1 MARTRGCYGCHG
13 KELAGELMWGFAVA
27 PNLPALAQSE
37 SAAMLEAALRHGIG
51 RDGRALYSMP
61 SYNFMHLRDQ
71 DVADLIAFLRS
82 MPIVQKTL
90 PEARLPWAIRW
101 DIALGKDAAIPAF
114 LGRVPPLKHAAR
126 FDNAVDDAIARGE
139 YTAMTTCN
147 ECHGFG
153 LRADSPWDDESAPDL
168 IIIMAYGEQEF
179 RTLMKTGS
187 ALGGRELVMMSDV
200 ARSRFANFT
209 DEEVS
214 DLYLFLRNMAAQ
226 AVVEHVDD

>member
-37 SAAMLEAALRHGIG
+37 SAAILEAALRHGIG
-51 RDGRALYSMP
+51 LDGRALYSMP

-114 LGRVPPLKHAAR
+114 LDRVPPLKHAAR

-226 AVVEHVDD
+226 AVAEHVDD